1 MATGPH
7 AGTLANQ
14 QFLST
19 EKETRIAIIDDHAI
33 VREGLARLIRHE
45 MELVVCGLFEGSQ
58 HVLNSVTAF
67 QADMVI
73 VEIALN
79 GIDGIGL
86 IKSIRMRFPQ
96 VPILVLSLQE
106 ECLYAERAFRAGAN
120 GYIMKRETPLQ
131 LMSAVNSVL
140 KGNLFLSQKMSALVL
155 TEYLNGRT
163 RGAALPQISLSNR
176 ELEIFQLIGA
186 GTSHTNDSRIITLE
200 YQDCG
205 DPSGSHYEKAEPQ
218 ELNSATATGD
228 AMDRVRTITSRSSD
242 LLASGGLHKKVRLS

>member
-7 AGTLANQ
+7 TGTLANQ
-14 QFLST
+14 PFLSA

-45 MELVVCGLFEGSQ
+45 MELAVCGLFEGSQ
-58 HVLNSVTAF
+58 DVLDSVTAF

-73 VEIALN
+73 VEIALS

-86 IKSIRMRFPQ
+86 IKTIRVQFSQ
-96 VPILVLSLQE
+96 LPILVLSLQE

-120 GYIMKRETPLQ
+120 GYIMKRETPHH

-140 KGNLFLSQKMSALVL
+140 KGNLYLSQKMSALVL

-163 RGAALPQISLSNR
+163 RGAASPHISLSNR
-176 ELEIFQLIGA
+176 ELEIFQLIGQ
-186 GTSHTNDSRIITLE
+186 GHRTRMI
-200 YQDCG
+200 
-205 DPSGSHYEKAEPQ
+205 AES
-218 ELNSATATGD
+218 L
-228 AMDRVRTITSRSSD
+228 
-242 LLASGGLHKKVRLS
+242 RLSIKTVETHRAHIMQKLNLRNSIQLLQRAMQWTELGQ